1 MERVGACQ
9 CTEGSTECICDE
21 RCKEKNM
28 IMSKAGAEVIL
39 KSLVGIEID
48 VDALPMG
55 DGEAVLAGVETVI
68 SASEV
73 MGRNGKRVC

>member
-1 MERVGACQ
+1 
-9 CTEGSTECICDE
+9 
-21 RCKEKNM
+21 M